1 MEIGEK
7 HNLLTAIRFVERK
20 NWRPYWLFKCECG
33 GDKVASASNVLYGNI
48 KSCGCLKRSQE
59 IDITGKKY
67 GLLTAI
73 KKHGSKRDSK
83 GQPFWTFTCECG
95 NSKDI
100 IKHAVTSGK
109 SKSCGCQK
117 SVASG
122 KDHWAFK
129 GGDRNMKTNKLYRA
143 YRSILQRCNNVD
155 SDGYFRYGG
164 RGIKVLWESFEDF
177 KMDMEESYHAHMEEF
192 GARNT
197 SIDRIDVNGNYSKEN
212 CRWATQK
219 EQARN
224 TRKNKFYTLDTG
236 EVKIQTD
243 LTVNERRRAIGG
255 WDKEDIIHGKKLPNT
270 GDMRKQERNFKE
282 EKKVM
287 MDRFKLS
294 SQVVYT
300 YLSVLDDRE
309 RNIIEKRFGLNTGK
323 RATLQEIADEQNV
336 TRERVRQI
344 EYKAIEKMV
353 RFYSDITY

>member
-33 GDKVASASNVLYGNI
+33 GDKIASASNVLYGNI

-73 KKHGSKRDSK
+73 EKHGSKRDSK

-164 RGIKVLWESFEDF
+164 RGIKVLWEAFEDF
-177 KMDMEESYHAHMEEF
+177 KMDMDSWIKRVKKAKTIKGKERIVIPGEPEAEMEKY
-192 GARNT
+192 RK
-197 SIDRIDVNGNYSKEN
+197 INGFN
-212 CRWATQK
+212 
-219 EQARN
+219 
-224 TRKNKFYTLDTG
+224 LD
-236 EVKIQTD
+236 
-243 LTVNERRRAIGG
+243 A
-255 WDKEDIIHGKKLPNT
+255 
-270 GDMRKQERNFKE
+270 
-282 EKKVM
+282 
-287 MDRFKLS
+287 
-294 SQVVYT
+294 QV
-300 YLSVLDDRE
+300 
-309 RNIIEKRFGLNTGK
+309 
-323 RATLQEIADEQNV
+323 IADLAQLAAKFS
-336 TRERVRQI
+336 I
-344 EYKAIEKMV
+344 P
-353 RFYSDITY
+353 F